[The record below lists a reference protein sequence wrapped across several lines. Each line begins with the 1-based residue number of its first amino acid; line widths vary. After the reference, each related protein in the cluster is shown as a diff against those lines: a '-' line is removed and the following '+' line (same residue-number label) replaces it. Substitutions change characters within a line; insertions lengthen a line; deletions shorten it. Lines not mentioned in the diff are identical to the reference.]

1 MTMLTSPFP
10 GFTIQTESRQAA
22 QHGQQKGQA
31 MTQDTFRH
39 LHSELIRQVQGIE
52 YDLKLIYAAIKPGN
66 FDENYQQV
74 QNFSMGEIAGNL
86 KKLDYSDNIPDLSEQ
101 EYDLIDRIRVI
112 RNYWCHQCYVDFMY
126 ITNEAMKEEKFNEV
140 CEQLIQDEQHTRTLF
155 QKLEV
160 FRTTELKTYGR
171 I

>member
-1 MTMLTSPFP
+1 
-10 GFTIQTESRQAA
+10 
-22 QHGQQKGQA
+22 

-126 ITNEAMKEEKFNEV
+126 INNPVLQEERFQQIAL
-140 CEQLIQDEQHTRTLF
+140 QLSQDEAQTGALLR
-155 QKLEV
+155 KLEE
-160 FRTTELKTYGR
+160 FRLQELKRYGR
-171 I
+171 M